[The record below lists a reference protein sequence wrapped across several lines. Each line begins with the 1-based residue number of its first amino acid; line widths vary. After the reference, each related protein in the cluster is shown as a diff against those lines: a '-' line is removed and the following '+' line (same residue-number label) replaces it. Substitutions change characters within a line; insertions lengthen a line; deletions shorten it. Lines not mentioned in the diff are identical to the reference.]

1 MLVQVHTDNH
11 ISGRE
16 SLVSRVEAEV
26 EGTIGRYGD
35 RITRV
40 EVFLG
45 DQNGPKHGADDKRCL
60 MEARVAGLN
69 PITATHTAST
79 LDIAIEGAAEKL
91 VHALDHALHK
101 HDPKGGPSMA
111 GNTQGL

>member
-1 MLVQVHTDNH
+1 MQVQVHTDNH
-11 ISGRE
+11 ITGRE

-26 EGTIGRYGD
+26 EGTLGRFSD

-45 DQNGPKHGADDKRCL
+45 DQDGPKHGADDKRCL
-60 MEARVAGLN
+60 MEARVAGRQ
-69 PITATHTAST
+69 PIAASHSAAS
-79 LDIAIEGAAEKL
+79 LDIAIEGAADKL

>member
-1 MLVQVHTDNH
+1 MQVQVHTDNH
-11 ISGRE
+11 ITGRE

-26 EGTIGRYGD
+26 EGTLGRFSS

-40 EVFLG
+40 DVYLG
-45 DQNGPKHGADDKRCL
+45 DQNGPKHGADDKKCL
-60 MEARVAGLN
+60 IEARVAGLHG
-69 PITATHTAST
+69 ITATHTADN
-79 LDIAIEGAAEKL
+79 LDTAIEGAAEKL

-111 GNTQGL
+111 GDTQVL